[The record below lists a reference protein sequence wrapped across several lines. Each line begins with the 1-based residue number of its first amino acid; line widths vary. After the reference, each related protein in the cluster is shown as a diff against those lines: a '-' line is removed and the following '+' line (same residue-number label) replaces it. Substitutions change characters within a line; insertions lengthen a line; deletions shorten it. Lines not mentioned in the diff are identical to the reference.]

1 MKLGKILV
9 VDDDKNICQI
19 IREYLE
25 FEDFNVSVVHDGKEA
40 LAKIEKENFDLIIL
54 DIMLPKLDGL
64 ELCQELRPQDNTPI
78 IMLSAK
84 NKEIDRITGLELGA
98 DDYVTK
104 PFSPK
109 EITARV
115 KAVLRRTNQDK
126 KEEDKDL
133 IEFPEL
139 KINKNYRTV
148 KVKGKKVKLTPK
160 EFDLLFALSSAPR
173 QVFAREDLLK
183 KVWGYDYFGDIRT
196 VDTHIKSLRKK
207 LDGKANNYIKT
218 VWGVG
223 YKFEVKSD

>member
-1 MKLGKILV
+1 MKSGKILV

-25 FEDFNVSVVHDGKEA
+25 FEDFSVSVAHNGKEA

-54 DIMLPKLDGL
+54 DVMLPKLDGL

-109 EITARV
+109 EIAARV

-126 KEEDKDL
+126 KEVDKDL
-133 IEFPEL
+133 IEFPGL

-173 QVFAREDLLK
+173 QVFAREELLK

-207 LDGKANNYIKT
+207 LDGKVNNYIKT